1 MRIYWYF
8 TFFVG
13 GTSYKYTFIIFL
25 FAEEAATKMLLFII
39 ILYAEEPATK
49 ILLFIIILFAEGPA
63 TKNDAKAYLYFN
75 RRESQLSLMG
85 EGHQSPVLSDEL
97 FLNALGSRR
106 TSYAA
111 TTDRRFSHIDT
122 RRPSSLKVFLPIY
135 LHEMKTE
142 LSFATNSNFL
152 ISIS

>member
-1 MRIYWYF
+1 MQRNQQLISFYLLISDCR
-8 TFFVG
+8 G
-13 GTSYKYTFIIFL
+13 ISNKYTFIYYISNFRTTSLKYTLIYYIIL
-25 FAEEAATKMLLFII
+25 FAEG
-39 ILYAEEPATK
+39 PATK

-85 EGHQSPVLSDEL
+85 EGHQSPVLSDEI

-111 TTDRRFSHIDT
+111 TTDRRLSHLDT
-122 RRPSSLKVFLPIY
+122 RRPSSLKVCPPIY
-135 LHEMKTE
+135 FHK
-142 LSFATNSNFL
+142 
-152 ISIS
+152 I